1 MSMIL
6 EYGDIKKPTGN
17 AVIYW
22 IIKGKNRLFKDAEII
37 ASNFV
42 ISPLQFGKEILMVNF
57 PPVLLESHEKLV
69 EIAELNNIDIIQGGE
84 IYVPGDIKD
93 FQKFYLKQIE
103 KYNGVIQE
111 YLIAYKKKNSMKESL
126 KNLPQL
132 IHEASEVME
141 NVRQLVKKRDK
152 KGLIN
157 VKIEKLK
164 EIQQNLNSEMRGFD
178 LGRIIRYIDRP
189 DSAVDSL
196 VTLYTQKFLAIFLE
210 DYEKAS
216 ILKEEIKRIEQ
227 SLI

>member
-22 IIKGKNRLFKDAEII
+22 IIKGKNRLFEDAEII

-57 PPVLLESHEKLV
+57 PPVLLESHEKLIK
-69 EIAELNNIDIIQGGE
+69 IAELNNIDIIRGGE

-196 VTLYTQKFLAIFLE
+196 VTLYTQKFFAIFLE

>member
-22 IIKGKNRLFKDAEII
+22 IIKGKNRLFEDAEII

-57 PPVLLESHEKLV
+57 PPVLLESHEKLIK
-69 EIAELNNIDIIQGGE
+69 IAELNNIDIIRGGE

>member
-57 PPVLLESHEKLV
+57 PPVLLESHEKLIK
-69 EIAELNNIDIIQGGE
+69 IAELNNIDIIRGGE

-196 VTLYTQKFLAIFLE
+196 VTLYTQKFFAIFLE

>member
-1 MSMIL
+1 
-6 EYGDIKKPTGN
+6 
-17 AVIYW
+17 
-22 IIKGKNRLFKDAEII
+22 
-37 ASNFV
+37 
-42 ISPLQFGKEILMVNF
+42 
-57 PPVLLESHEKLV
+57 
-69 EIAELNNIDIIQGGE
+69 
-84 IYVPGDIKD
+84 
-93 FQKFYLKQIE
+93 
-103 KYNGVIQE
+103 
-111 YLIAYKKKNSMKESL
+111 
-126 KNLPQL
+126 
-132 IHEASEVME
+132 

-216 ILKEEIKRIEQ
+216 ILKEEIKRIEE

>member
-1 MSMIL
+1 MSMTL
-6 EYGDIKKPTGN
+6 EHGDIKKPTGN

-22 IIKGKNRLFKDAEII
+22 IIKGKNRLFEDAEII

-57 PPVLLESHEKLV
+57 PPVLLESHEKLM
-69 EIAELNNIDIIQGGE
+69 EIADLNNIDIIRGGE

-111 YLIAYKKKNSMKESL
+111 YLIAYKKKNSMKESS

-132 IHEASEVME
+132 IHEASVVME

-157 VKIEKLK
+157 VKIEKLR

-216 ILKEEIKRIEQ
+216 ILKEEIKRIEE

>member
-57 PPVLLESHEKLV
+57 PPVLLESHEKLIK
-69 EIAELNNIDIIQGGE
+69 IAELNNIDIIQGGE

-196 VTLYTQKFLAIFLE
+196 VTLYTQKFFAIFLE

>member
-22 IIKGKNRLFKDAEII
+22 IIKGKNRLFNDAEII

-57 PPVLLESHEKLV
+57 PPVLLESHEKLIK
-69 EIAELNNIDIIQGGE
+69 IAELNNIDIIRGGE

>member
-1 MSMIL
+1 MTL

-22 IIKGKNRLFKDAEII
+22 IIKGKNRLFEDAEII

-57 PPVLLESHEKLV
+57 PPVFLESHEKLI
-69 EIAELNNIDIIQGGE
+69 EIAELNNVDIIRGGE

-216 ILKEEIKRIEQ
+216 ILKEEIKRIEE